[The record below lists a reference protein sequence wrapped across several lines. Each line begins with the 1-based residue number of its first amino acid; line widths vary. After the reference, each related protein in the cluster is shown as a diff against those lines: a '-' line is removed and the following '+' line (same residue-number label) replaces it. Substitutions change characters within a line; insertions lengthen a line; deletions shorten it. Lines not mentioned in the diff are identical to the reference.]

1 MVTHQLPSTHNSRY
15 TSYNH
20 NHRRRRDAIC
30 STCTYIY
37 VRFFSWRS
45 LSGAWYWSSSSH
57 HHQVADSSTTL
68 ELPTE
73 GSAWIGEGPA
83 VQLSHLG
90 GGLQEIVLLPSKEP
104 ITYPPTQKAGTFWV
118 HAFPKEIPW
127 TVGYGGTVPCMEGKW
142 DCRWSKSWYQ
152 LLVKLKSWSGV
163 SVLWWHERCR
173 STFPMGGSPAI
184 FRLLM
189 LLFVFLCRITRGL
202 LSIPMPFDYMQNY
215 DQKSKC
221 RDV

>member
-20 NHRRRRDAIC
+20 HHRRRRDAIC

-90 GGLQEIVLLPSKEP
+90 GGLQEMFYCPPRNPSHIPLPKKPALFESMLFRRKSREP
-104 ITYPPTQKAGTFWV
+104 WDMEEPFPAWRVSGTAGD
-118 HAFPKEIPW
+118 PK
-127 TVGYGGTVPCMEGKW
+127 VGISCWWNSNLGRECQFFGDTKDAGRLSQWGGLRPYFVCWCCYSYFCVGSP
-142 DCRWSKSWYQ
+142 
-152 LLVKLKSWSGV
+152 GV
-163 SVLWWHERCR
+163 S
-173 STFPMGGSPAI
+173 
-184 FRLLM
+184 
-189 LLFVFLCRITRGL
+189 
-202 LSIPMPFDYMQNY
+202 
-215 DQKSKC
+215 
-221 RDV
+221 

>member
-1 MVTHQLPSTHNSRY
+1 MVTHQLPSPHNTRY

-20 NHRRRRDAIC
+20 HHRRRRDVIC

-118 HAFPKEIPW
+118 DAFPKEIPW
-127 TVGYGGTVPCMEGKW
+127 TVGYGGTVPWWRVSGTAGDPKVGISCWWNSNLGRECQFFGDTKDAGRLSQW
-142 DCRWSKSWYQ
+142 GGLRPYFVCWCCYSYFCVGSP
-152 LLVKLKSWSGV
+152 GV
-163 SVLWWHERCR
+163 S
-173 STFPMGGSPAI
+173 
-184 FRLLM
+184 
-189 LLFVFLCRITRGL
+189 
-202 LSIPMPFDYMQNY
+202 
-215 DQKSKC
+215 
-221 RDV
+221 